1 MDSGAIF
8 ARRCTEDQTMRT
20 VFIRR
25 VCALLTAAALLL
37 GAVPVLGETYP
48 LTAYTTAAL
57 RLRQQPNSS
66 ATVLLTIPGGDMV
79 VITGESGSYYIAVY
93 EGVQALTADDIA
105 RTIVWM
111 AQQPAHV
118 NINRIEM
125 MPVAQSFAGLS
136 VARR

>member
-1 MDSGAIF
+1 MPV
-8 ARRCTEDQTMRT
+8 TEDLPEGAWLASVENIDDDSSLNLRADLAGSA
-20 VFIRR
+20 VR
-25 VCALLTAAALLL
+25 VSVVEPGLCSGTEFSNVRFRGDDKRAA
-37 GAVPVLGETYP
+37 
-48 LTAYTTAAL
+48 
-57 RLRQQPNSS
+57 
-66 ATVLLTIPGGDMV
+66 
-79 VITGESGSYYIAVY
+79 AVY

-136 VARR
+136 VARKTA